1 MQQVFG
7 QKLLNSL
14 LPSDTYGYCS
24 GGLPEKIPDLTW
36 EDLKQFHA
44 VHYSPNNARF
54 YSYGNLP
61 LEEHLEAVHA
71 YLPPMRTVD
80 EKGDFS
86 LLDLSG
92 FFRFFIR
99 SSDRIIFAYKIPR
112 CSQRGRRTKMVIASA

>member
-54 YSYGNLP
+54 YSYGNLS
-61 LEEHLEAVHA
+61 LEEHLEAVHT
-71 YLPPMRTVD
+71 YLPPMRTVE
-80 EKGDFS
+80 EKGE
-86 LLDLSG
+86 
-92 FFRFFIR
+92 FI
-99 SSDRIIFAYKIPR
+99 F
-112 CSQRGRRTKMVIASA
+112 C